1 MWYIQPHAVPSLAA
15 PPAAKPNPSPCLLP
29 SQHPS
34 PTVPTSA
41 REVADLPGM
50 GTAPTVRCEHTV
62 WNNRYLLHC
71 SAQPWSFTAASFSVS
86 HISLFWWLCLPSA
99 CKQMTECNLHCIAIL
114 SPVQCSMTPTL
125 SLSQLQT
132 IGLSQ
137 PGEKAAHVVLL
148 PASSH
153 TAVFLVLLPGSLS
166 SHSPGPEHC
175 LQVGVWHCNQSSAV
189 LRCTGSW
196 QLPFS
201 VLAHRSADPSLPPPS
216 CQCIPGLHSF
226 PSQAAPLNAPIP
238 WDEFWVHFSWAQGML
253 SVIFPLRV
261 LSISQQTSLHAVTKV
276 LLLQV
281 IQPSLP
287 FGTYTVQESQL
298 SRSLFSTQTQTSHSA
313 ELPSTDGNKAEGQ
326 QVYTAPRGFSLSFGN
341 INFWEE

>member
-1 MWYIQPHAVPSLAA
+1 MSGVVHPAPRTAISCSTTCSQTKSFPVSVTIAA
-15 PPAAKPNPSPCLLP
+15 PITHSAHL
-29 SQHPS
+29 SQ
-34 PTVPTSA
+34 

-148 PASSH
+148 PASH

-166 SHSPGPEHC
+166 SHSPGSEHC

-226 PSQAAPLNAPIP
+226 PSQAAPIP
-238 WDEFWVHFSWAQGML
+238 WDELWAHFSWAQGML
-253 SVIFPLRV
+253 SVTFPLRV

-276 LLLQV
+276 LFTPGHPALLALWHIHNTGV
-281 IQPSLP
+281 PA
-287 FGTYTVQESQL
+287 FT
-298 SRSLFSTQTQTSHSA
+298 FSVLNSNQ
-313 ELPSTDGNKAEGQ
+313 
-326 QVYTAPRGFSLSFGN
+326 SFCRAA
-341 INFWEE
+341 IN